1 MLYSAAKYQVINQP
15 ISLRM
20 RCSVN
25 GHGLAATSYSNK
37 IKFPESKLAGGTL
50 EDTCFYLFARQM
62 VFANVSFII
71 KDMMLVASINFLE
84 RPV

>member
-50 EDTCFYLFARQM
+50 EDTCFLSFCTTDGVCQRIIYNQRYDARC
-62 VFANVSFII
+62 
-71 KDMMLVASINFLE
+71 IN
-84 RPV
+84 

>member
-1 MLYSAAKYQVINQP
+1 MLYSAAKCQVINQP

-20 RCSVN
+20 RCSVY

-37 IKFPESKLAGGTL
+37 IKFPESKHARGTR
-50 EDTCFYLFARQM
+50 EDSFFLSYCTTES
-62 VFANVSFII
+62 FANVSFII
-71 KDMMLVASINFLE
+71 KDTVLVASINFPK